1 MSPVILVNQMSQR
14 RALPRICIAL
24 GLPDVPRLLEQA
36 RREAEAGE
44 NFLEFRLDYLPDPAQ
59 GARAIAGFV
68 ESYPSCTIL
77 ATCRRH
83 QNHGKF
89 NGSME
94 DQFRILSLAIRSG
107 ARAVDV
113 EIETAEVVPERCAE
127 LRTGAYLIVSWH
139 HFETTPP
146 LDPVLKRMRK
156 VPADVYKIVGTS
168 RKPTDTGRILAASR
182 VSPKIPLVTLAMG
195 EIGFPSRVLSTALG
209 AIFTYAAPAHV
220 QGTASGQVNARQLR
234 SLYRIDKFTKAAK
247 IFAVIADPVRH
258 SVSPHV
264 HNRAFQSRRMDA
276 VYVPLLVSPNQL
288 RDFFQFAAELPLAG
302 FSVTIPHKRR
312 IMRYLD
318 YVDPVARRIGAVNTV
333 IRKAGKWRGLNT
345 DAEAVSGPLAKL
357 ISLPKATVLIIGNG
371 GAARGAACALAD
383 LGTKVSLTGR
393 NPDRVRALARFV
405 GGEPMSHEQVLLRHF
420 DIVVNATPIG
430 MWPHVDECFFE
441 DRIPGEIVFDMVY
454 NPLETL
460 LIKRAREQGKQT
472 VPGVKMFIE
481 QAVRQFEIW
490 TGESAPRAAME
501 SAALDALEARYSEQ
515 KA

>member
-1 MSPVILVNQMSQR
+1 MTQR

-44 NFLEFRLDYLPDPAQ
+44 NFLEFRLDYLPDPAR
-59 GARAIAGFV
+59 GAQAIADFL
-68 ESYPSCTIL
+68 ESYPNCTVL

-89 NGSME
+89 NGSIE
-94 DQFRILSLAIRSG
+94 DQLRVLDLAIQKG
-107 ARAVDV
+107 ARAIDV
-113 EIETAEVVPERCAE
+113 EIETAEVAPDRCAE
-127 LRTGAYLIVSWH
+127 LRTRAFLIVSWH

-146 LDPVLKRMRK
+146 LDAVLKRMRK
-156 VPADVYKIVGTS
+156 VPADVYKLVGTS

-182 VSPKIPLVTLAMG
+182 LSPKIPLVTLAMG

-209 AIFTYAAPAHV
+209 AVFTYAAPAHV

-234 SLYRIDKFTKAAK
+234 ALYRIDKFTKDAK
-247 IFAVIADPVRH
+247 IFAVVADPVRH

-264 HNRAFQSRRMDA
+264 HNRAFQSRRIDA

-288 RDFFQFAAELPLAG
+288 RDFFQFAHDLPLSG

-318 YVDPVARRIGAVNTV
+318 YVDPLARRIGAVNTV
-333 IRKAGKWRGLNT
+333 VRKAGKWRGSNT

-357 ISLPKATVLIIGNG
+357 VNLQKATALIIGNG

-383 LGTKVSLTGR
+383 AGTKVALTGR
-393 NPDRVRALARFV
+393 NPDRVRALARLV
-405 GGEPMSHEQVLLRHF
+405 NGEPMSHEQVMLRHF
-420 DIVVNATPIG
+420 DIVINATPVG
-430 MWPHVDECFFE
+430 MWPNCNESPFE
-441 DRIPGEIVFDMVY
+441 GPIPGEIVFDMVY
-454 NPLETL
+454 NPLETA
-460 LIKRAREQGKQT
+460 LIRRAREQGKQV
-472 VPGVKMFIE
+472 VPGLKMFIE
-481 QAVRQFEIW
+481 QAVRQFELW
-490 TGESAPRAAME
+490 TGETAPRSAME
-501 SAALDALEARYSEQ
+501 TAALDALENKYSEQ
-515 KA
+515 RA

>member
-1 MSPVILVNQMSQR
+1 MTQR

-44 NFLEFRLDYLPDPAQ
+44 NFLEFRLDYLPDPLA
-59 GARAIAGFV
+59 GTRAIADFL
-68 ESYPSCTIL
+68 EDYPSCTIL

-83 QNHGKF
+83 QNHGRF
-89 NGSME
+89 NGSVE
-94 DQFRILSLAIRSG
+94 EQFTVLNAAIQQG

-127 LRTGAYLIVSWH
+127 LRTKSYLIVSWH

-146 LDPVLKRMRK
+146 LDPVLKRMTK
-156 VPADVYKIVGTS
+156 VPADVYKLVGTS
-168 RKPTDTGRILAASR
+168 RKPSDTGRILGASR
-182 VSPKIPLVTLAMG
+182 LSPKIPLVTLSMG

-209 AIFTYAAPAHV
+209 AVFTYAAPAHA

-234 SLYRIDKFTKAAK
+234 SLYRIDKFTKAAR
-247 IFAVIADPVRH
+247 IFGVVADPVRH
-258 SVSPHV
+258 SVSPQV

-276 VYVPLLVSPNQL
+276 VYVPLLVNPNQL
-288 RDFFQFAAELPLAG
+288 RDFFQFAESLPLAG

-318 YVDPVARRIGAVNTV
+318 QVDPIARRIGAVNTV
-333 IRKAGKWRGLNT
+333 VRKAGKWRGSNT

-357 ISLPKATVLIIGNG
+357 ISLPKASVLIIGNG

-383 LGTKVSLTGR
+383 AGAKVALTGR
-393 NPDRVRALARFV
+393 NADRVRALARLV
-405 GGEPMSHEQVLLRHF
+405 GGEPMSHEQVMLRHF
-420 DIVVNATPIG
+420 DVVINATPIG
-430 MWPHVDECFFE
+430 MWPSVAECPFE
-441 DRIPGEIVFDMVY
+441 DKIPGEIVFDMVY

-460 LIKRAREQGKQT
+460 LIKRAKEQGKQT
-472 VPGVKMFIE
+472 IPGVKMFVE
-481 QAVRQFEIW
+481 QAVRQFEIF
-490 TGESAPRAAME
+490 TGEPAPRSAME
-501 SAALDALEARYSEQ
+501 TAALDALETRYSEQ
-515 KA
+515 KL